1 MYEIKDLTTGQTYS
15 KLNLN
20 SVRSML
26 KVNQNTVYK
35 AVYENKKIDDRFEV
49 KFVENE
55 NKKKGSIPESLCIE
69 WDRVTKML
77 RGRFI
82 KC

>member
-35 AVYENKKIDDRFEV
+35 AVYENKKQMIDLRLSLL
-49 KFVENE
+49 KMRIR
-55 NKKKGSIPESLCIE
+55 KKALFLRVYVQSGIE
-69 WDRVTKML
+69 L
-77 RGRFI
+77 L